1 MKRLTDKKVAENLK
15 SNIEGLKRAGVDIPI
30 DDIRYIKLAEYENEE
45 ECEKC
50 VDRWISVDDG
60 LPEENSDCLVWYRC
74 DTAYGKSE
82 SWGIA
87 HCSRGDW
94 YTKHLHGDNIVVLYW
109 HPLPEPPKK

>member
-1 MKRLTDKKVAENLK
+1 MRRNVK
-15 SNIEGLKRAGVDIPI
+15 
-30 DDIRYIKLAEYENEE
+30 
-45 ECEKC
+45 KC